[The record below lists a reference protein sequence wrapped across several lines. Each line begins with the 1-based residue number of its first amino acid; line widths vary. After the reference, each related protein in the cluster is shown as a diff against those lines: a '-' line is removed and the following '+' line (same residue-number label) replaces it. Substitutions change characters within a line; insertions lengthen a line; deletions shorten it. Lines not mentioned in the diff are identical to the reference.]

1 MTIRHD
7 RSSTSIVSTCTRC
20 AGFWFAFSFD
30 LDAAR
35 ASAERH
41 ERDVHGVDPREASNA
56 RRSAEK
62 RKRRAAVFVK

>member
-30 LDAAR
+30 IDAAR

-41 ERDVHGVDPREASNA
+41 DLDVHGIEPRAASGA
-56 RRSAEK
+56 RRQAAY
-62 RKRRAAVFVK
+62 RARLAARS